1 MATAAP
7 PSASP
12 HAGTVHLP
20 PAEGLPALDRYFEI
34 SLFLLVST
42 GVLAVVSTGKLDP
55 LSTLAPVAAL
65 AYKGIRVWQGRGPE
79 LSARLATWL
88 VLGYF
93 LIFPAD
99 LWIFS
104 RNLAADAPNPPLYAA
119 LLSAIHLLLFATLV
133 RLYSARTNRHY
144 AFLALLAV
152 TAMLASA
159 ILTVETGFLVALV
172 IFLVLS
178 VSTFVALEI
187 RRSAAGAVSQAFEP
201 GSPVARKMGRSL
213 SATSVMVALSVMAV
227 GLALFFVIPRFTT
240 GYLSAMNFQPGLMTG
255 FSDNVELGAIGRIQQ
270 NSAVVMRIRVDGNPA
285 RAADIHWRGI
295 VLTNFDGE
303 RWFTPDHDTDAN
315 IRCGRTMIPRDA
327 AGEYFFEDAPTPPGC
342 GMFDRAMSLSA
353 ADSYSLHYTILMEPI
368 ATDAIFIAPR
378 PLVLRG
384 RFSGDGGAPADAP
397 HPEYLSLD
405 RTGSLFNPLHNNYKV
420 SYEGYS
426 RIPAVPAAGLRKAPA
441 DFPAEILD
449 TYLQMPPLDP
459 RIPELAR
466 KISASSTNEYDR
478 AKSVEHYLK
487 AHYSYTLDLSG
498 PRPKD
503 PLANFL
509 FVRRSG
515 HCEYFAS
522 AMTIMLRTLGIP
534 ARYATGFLPGEFNDV
549 GGDYIVRES
558 DAHAWVEVYFPSYG
572 WITFDPTPPG
582 AGEHAGLF
590 GRLALYWDWFQ
601 FTWGEWVINYDF
613 AHQMTLGQAMHRSSR
628 SWSDRIRDAYREKR
642 DALMHDL
649 LKLDRRVE
657 ASPWLLPGGL
667 LILVAVLFALRGK
680 WVIRYAFARWS
691 LRARRAG
698 NVTASLAALEYTEM
712 LRLLERRGWKK
723 AASQTPLEFAAAI
736 PLADVSAPVARLT
749 ELYQSARFGS
759 HPAPVEQMSSLLRS
773 IRELLRSRKPAAR

>member
-1 MATAAP
+1 M
-7 PSASP
+7 
-12 HAGTVHLP
+12 
-20 PAEGLPALDRYFEI
+20 PALDRYFEI

-55 LSTLAPVAAL
+55 FSTLAPMAAL
-65 AYKGIRVWQGRGPE
+65 LYKGIRVWQGRGPE
-79 LSARLATWL
+79 LSARVATWL

-152 TAMLASA
+152 TSMLASA

-172 IFLVLS
+172 VFLVLS

-187 RRSAAGAVSQAFEP
+187 RRSATGAVSQAFQA
-201 GSPVARKMGRSL
+201 GSPMARQMGRSL
-213 SATSVMVALSVMAV
+213 SATSVMVAVSVMAV
-227 GLALFFVIPRFTT
+227 GVVLFFVIPRFTT

-255 FSDNVELGAIGRIQQ
+255 FSDNVELGAIGQIQQ
-270 NSAVVMRIRVDGNPA
+270 SSAVVMRIRVDNPT

-295 VLTNFDGE
+295 VLTNFDGQ
-303 RWFTPDHDTDAN
+303 RWFTPE
-315 IRCGRTMIPRDA
+315 REREQEMIPRDA
-327 AGEYFFEDAPTPPGC
+327 AGEYFFDDTPTLPG
-342 GMFDRAMSLSA
+342 GGDFDRASSLSA
-353 ADSYSLHYTILMEPI
+353 GDSYPLHYTILMEPI

-378 PLVLRG
+378 PMVIRG
-384 RFSGDGGAPADAP
+384 RFSSEGGAPGEPP

-420 SYEGYS
+420 SYEGFS
-426 RIPAVPAAGLRKAPA
+426 RIPAVPPKSLRSAPGG
-441 DFPAEILD
+441 FPTEILD
-449 TYLQMPPLDP
+449 EYLQTPPLDP
-459 RIPELAR
+459 RIPALAA
-466 KISASSTNEYDR
+466 KITASSKNEYDK
-478 AKSVEHYLK
+478 AESVENYLK
-487 AHYSYTLDLSG
+487 MHYSYTLDLSG
-498 PRPKD
+498 PRPAD

-522 AMTIMLRTLGIP
+522 AMTIMLRSIGIP

-549 GGDYIVRES
+549 GGDYIIRES

-582 AGEHAGLF
+582 NGEHSGILS
-590 GRLALYWDWFQ
+590 RLSLYWDWFQ

-613 AHQMTLGQAMHRSSR
+613 AHQMTLGQAMHKSSR
-628 SWSDRIRDAYREKR
+628 SWSDRIRDAYKEKR
-642 DALMHDL
+642 DALMHGL
-649 LKLDRRVE
+649 LNLDRRIE

-667 LILVAVLFALRGK
+667 LILAGVLFVLRGK
-680 WVIRYAFARWS
+680 WMIRYAFARWS

-712 LRLLERRGWKK
+712 LRLLEKRGWKK

-736 PLADVSAPVARLT
+736 PSADVSAPVARLT
-749 ELYQSARFGS
+749 EMYQSARFGS
-759 HPAPVEQMSSLLRS
+759 HPAPIEQMSSLLRS
-773 IRELLRSRKPAAR
+773 IRELLRSRKPALR